1 MNHIIDS
8 ESYDDRALAGDLSN
22 GFSLFGEV
30 PQSHVLPQ
38 KLLPAKLSGRILKTA
53 RNARMMP

>member
-8 ESYDDRALAGDLSN
+8 ESYDDRALADDQSN
-22 GFSLFGEV
+22 GFSSFGEV
-30 PQSHVLPQ
+30 PQSHVLPK

-53 RNARMMP
+53 RNAQMMP